1 MGHERGPSLAGKL
14 ILKRLV
20 DRYYSVSSAHQLPL
34 WPQGVDGGLIKAF
47 SSIWSDT
54 DPCIQPGGEI
64 SWKFVLKNATLSDQ
78 GPSQD
83 RMTGSIWGE
92 GRRKATLLTVWYAP
106 LSQGVIHGIT
116 VCAQWHARASRGKEK
131 KWEKATGPPV
141 GTVWNLTQVLI
152 IFASPKI
159 QRWNHQLCEVR
170 SFAVHFQPFVGE
182 WQSVA
187 LVTVNPLHRSCLGW
201 E

>member
-1 MGHERGPSLAGKL
+1 MGHERGPSLVGKL

-34 WPQGVDGGLIKAF
+34 WPQGADGGLIKAF
-47 SSIWSDT
+47 SSIWSDR
-54 DPCIQPGGEI
+54 PMHPARWWNILEVCREKCNVVRPRP
-64 SWKFVLKNATLSDQ
+64 FL
-78 GPSQD
+78 QD
-83 RMTGSIWGE
+83 RMTGSRWGE

-116 VCAQWHARASRGKEK
+116 VCAQWHASRGKEK
-131 KWEKATGPPV
+131 RWEKATGASV
-141 GTVWNLTQVLI
+141 ETVWNLTQVLI
-152 IFASPKI
+152 IFANPKI
-159 QRWNHQLCEVR
+159 QIWNHQLREVR

-182 WQSVA
+182 WRSIA
-187 LVTVNPLHRSCLGW
+187 LVTVNPLHRSCVGW